1 MSAHEDLSAPVGPA
15 AEIRWPKRVTK
26 ERLRQL
32 YLSEADGLLDEE
44 LLDEVGITLYLRCQ
58 AILDIER
65 AQSEGLVRCPRCQQA
80 GRESWLRRE
89 HASRETPQPL
99 LTCGLC
105 GWTLSW
111 SEYAA
116 SYRRRQLN
124 LGGAG
129 AYFGAYVDAYPRLQT
144 ARDKMLAVDRLIHAF
159 HYSLRADPTLPTRP
173 AAVNLIEGRLTD
185 IVPFLDELTYGIGSP
200 RLLETRR
207 EWEVAMAR
215 WTREY
220 ATWAPFG
227 RGGGDDGKDEL
238 VLIRT
243 TWQRRADVARD
254 AAMARRP
261 HLHVQARGRGSL
273 ERRRCDAT

>member
-1 MSAHEDLSAPVGPA
+1 MRAMSAHEDPPATADPA

-26 ERLRQL
+26 ERLRRL
-32 YLSEADGLLDEE
+32 YLSEAAGLLDEE

-80 GRESWLRRE
+80 GRDTWLRRG
-89 HASRETPQPL
+89 HASREQPEPQL
-99 LTCGLC
+99 ICGIC
-105 GWTLSW
+105 GWALSW
-111 SEYAA
+111 REYAA

-129 AYFGAYVDAYPRLQT
+129 AYFSAYVDAYPRLRS

-159 HYSLRADPTLPTRP
+159 HYSLRSDPTLPTRP

-185 IVPFLDELTYGIGSP
+185 IVPFLDELTYGAGSP

-207 EWEVAMAR
+207 EWEEAMAR
-215 WTREY
+215 WTREWP
-220 ATWAPFG
+220 TWATFG
-227 RGGGDDGKDEL
+227 RGDGVDDEDDGANQDDLAKE
-238 VLIRT
+238 
-243 TWQRRADVARD
+243 Q
-254 AAMARRP
+254 
-261 HLHVQARGRGSL
+261 
-273 ERRRCDAT
+273 